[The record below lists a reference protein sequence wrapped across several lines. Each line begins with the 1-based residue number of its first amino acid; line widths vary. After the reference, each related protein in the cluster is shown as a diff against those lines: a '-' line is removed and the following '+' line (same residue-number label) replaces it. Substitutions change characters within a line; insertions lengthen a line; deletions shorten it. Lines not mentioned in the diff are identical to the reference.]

1 LSPVTIDAEVLEK
14 EILKSKV
21 CTPYSSK
28 DNNPYQVQ
36 YRSEGDTR
44 LTINGSRH
52 YKTPFGSLPSV
63 TTILGA
69 TQGSKAALER
79 WSKKN
84 PGKKEEAA
92 RRGTA
97 VHSRMEHYLLGEK
110 DFKHE
115 ANEDPEFL
123 KDVVDP
129 FWDGLSEKLDKFEN
143 VIWAENPANDD
154 FQWTIGGD
162 GISRVWSPGTHE
174 TEVRG
179 WAGAPDIIATYQG
192 KVVLGD
198 LKTSN
203 GLYFGRWPGPDT
215 PREEY
220 GMRRAGFIKYQ
231 KCCMQL
237 AAYDIGIRHTIGIKP
252 DIHMIIVSTTE
263 RNQVFA
269 IQGRTIQKYKE
280 KWMKCVDKYYE
291 EFHNIPEIEMEVV
304 DLDKAKG

>member
-1 LSPVTIDAEVLEK
+1 MSPVTIDAEVLEK

-97 VHSRMEHYLLGEK
+97 VHSRMEHYLLGDKSFE
-110 DFKHE
+110 HE

-129 FWDGLSEKLDKFEN
+129 FWNGLSEKLDKFEN

-162 GISRVWSPGTHE
+162 GISRVCHLEHT
-174 TEVRG
+174 
-179 WAGAPDIIATYQG
+179 
-192 KVVLGD
+192 K
-198 LKTSN
+198 
-203 GLYFGRWPGPDT
+203 
-215 PREEY
+215 
-220 GMRRAGFIKYQ
+220 Q
-231 KCCMQL
+231 K
-237 AAYDIGIRHTIGIKP
+237 
-252 DIHMIIVSTTE
+252 
-263 RNQVFA
+263 
-269 IQGRTIQKYKE
+269 
-280 KWMKCVDKYYE
+280 
-291 EFHNIPEIEMEVV
+291 
-304 DLDKAKG
+304 

>member
-97 VHSRMEHYLLGEK
+97 VHARMEHYLLGEK
-110 DFKHE
+110 DFEHE
-115 ANEDPEFL
+115 KNDDPEFL
-123 KDVVDP
+123 NDIVEP
-129 FWDGLSEKLDKFEN
+129 FWDGLAEKLDKFEK

-174 TEVRG
+174 TEIRG
-179 WAGAPDIIATYQG
+179 WAGAPDIIATYKG

-237 AAYDIGIRHTIGIKP
+237 AAYDIGIQHTIGIKP

-280 KWMKCVDKYYE
+280 KWLKCVDKYYE

>member
-1 LSPVTIDAEVLEK
+1 MSPVTIDAEVLEK

-28 DNNPYQVQ
+28 DNDPYQVQ

-97 VHSRMEHYLLGEK
+97 VHARMEHYSLGDKSFE
-110 DFKHE
+110 HE

-129 FWDGLSEKLDKFEN
+129 FWNGLSEKLDKFEN

-304 DLDKAKG
+304 DLDKTKG

>member
-97 VHSRMEHYLLGEK
+97 VHSRMEHYLLGDKSFE
-110 DFKHE
+110 HE

>member
-1 LSPVTIDAEVLEK
+1 MSPVTIDAEVLEK
-14 EILKSKV
+14 EILRSKV

-44 LTINGSRH
+44 LPINGSRH

>member
-1 LSPVTIDAEVLEK
+1 MPVIDVTAEVLGK

-21 CTPYSSK
+21 CTDYSTKNDCSQYV
-28 DNNPYQVQ
+28 N

-79 WSKKN
+79 WNKKN
-84 PGKKEEAA
+84 PGKKEQAA

-97 VHSRMEHYLLGEK
+97 VHARMEHYLLGEK

-115 ANEDPEFL
+115 ENEDPEFI
-123 KDVVDP
+123 KETVEP
-129 FWDGLSEKLDKFEN
+129 FWNGLSEKLDKFDK

-154 FQWTIGGD
+154 FQWTIGSD
-162 GISRVWSPGTHE
+162 GISRVWSPGDHE

-220 GMRRAGFIKYQ
+220 GMRRAGS
-231 KCCMQL
+231 
-237 AAYDIGIRHTIGIKP
+237 
-252 DIHMIIVSTTE
+252 VSYTHLRAHET
-263 RNQVFA
+263 
-269 IQGRTIQKYKE
+269 
-280 KWMKCVDKYYE
+280 
-291 EFHNIPEIEMEVV
+291 
-304 DLDKAKG
+304 

>member
-1 LSPVTIDAEVLEK
+1 MSPVTIDAEVLEK

-97 VHSRMEHYLLGEK
+97 VHARMEHYLLGEK

-115 ANEDPEFL
+115 KDDDPEFL
-123 KDVVDP
+123 NDIVEP
-129 FWDGLSEKLDKFEN
+129 FWDGLAEKLDKFEK

-174 TEVRG
+174 TEIRG

-237 AAYDIGIRHTIGIKP
+237 AAYDIGIQHTIGIKP

-280 KWMKCVDKYYE
+280 KWLKCVDKYYE

>member
-1 LSPVTIDAEVLEK
+1 MSPVTIDAEVLEK

-97 VHSRMEHYLLGEK
+97 VHARMEHYLLGEK

-115 ANEDPEFL
+115 KNDDPEFL
-123 KDVVDP
+123 NDIVEP
-129 FWDGLSEKLDKFEN
+129 FWDGLAEKLDKFEK

-174 TEVRG
+174 TEIRG
-179 WAGAPDIIATYQG
+179 WAGAPDIIATYKG

-237 AAYDIGIRHTIGIKP
+237 AAYDIGIQHTIGIKP

-280 KWMKCVDKYYE
+280 KWLKCVDKYYE